1 MLFTAS
7 IDAYDDLENKE
18 KEFKMFICANSIS
31 EATQMI
37 SSYYGENNLI
47 YLSIAPFS
55 PDDMLIFS
63 STDTEQADLF
73 HAVKE
78 KLEPD
83 IIW

>member
-7 IDAYDDLENKE
+7 VDAYDDLENKE
-18 KEFKMFICANSIS
+18 KGFKMFICANSIS

-37 SSYYGENNLI
+37 SSYYGENNLS

-63 STDTEQADLF
+63 LTDVEQADLF
-73 HAVKE
+73 HAVQE

>member
-7 IDAYDDLENKE
+7 VDVYNDLENKE
-18 KEFKMFICANSIS
+18 EGYKMFICANSIS

-73 HAVKE
+73 YAVKE